1 MEYEVD
7 LRREAFDFLRQLRRD
22 DREHV
27 LGLLRRL
34 GGDPFQSGDF
44 SERDL
49 SGRRLEGVIIH
60 RCAVMF
66 WADHAVKEVKVTDIR
81 FADR

>member
-1 MEYEVD
+1 MEYEVY

-22 DREHV
+22 DREHL

-34 GGDPFQSGDF
+34 ARDPFQPGDF

-49 SGRRLEGVIIH
+49 SGRQLEGVII
-60 RCAVMF
+60 RRYAVLF

-81 FADR
+81 LADR